1 MRAHIAIG
9 LTGLAMLLGCGKKA
23 GGGAGDR
30 PHVEG
35 TTHTDQ
41 VLDAWKGAGLA
52 PETFTSID
60 PAAYRAGYC
69 AQGKVA
75 GVDTIICEY
84 SDDNS
89 LDSAKKLIQDEWNRE
104 GVHTGVAMR
113 SKRTLLAVADRARVD
128 PNGKTIAKL
137 VETFKKL

>member
-1 MRAHIAIG
+1 MKTRILVG
-9 LTGLAMLLGCGKKA
+9 LTGLAMLVGCSK
-23 GGGAGDR
+23 GGAGAPGDR
-30 PHVEG
+30 PHVDG

-41 VLDAWKGAGLA
+41 VLDAWKGAGLQ

-69 AQGKVA
+69 AQDKVG

-84 SDDNS
+84 RDDSS
-89 LDSAKKLIQDEWNRE
+89 LDGAKKAIQDEWNRE

-113 SKRTLLAVADRARVD
+113 TKRTLLAVADRAKVD

-137 VETFKKL
+137 VEAFKKL

>member
-1 MRAHIAIG
+1 MA
-9 LTGLAMLLGCGKKA
+9 LGCGKKDGA
-23 GGGAGDR
+23 GGAGDR

-41 VLDAWKGAGLA
+41 VVDAWKGAGLQ

-60 PAAYRAGYC
+60 PTAYRAGYC
-69 AQGKVA
+69 AQGRVS

-84 SDDNS
+84 RDEGS
-89 LDSAKKLIQDEWNRE
+89 LDNAKRLIQDEWNRE
-104 GVHTGVAMR
+104 GVRTGVAMR
-113 SKRTLLAVADRARVD
+113 SKRTLLAVADRAKVD

-137 VETFKKL
+137 VEAFKKL